1 MQTRY
6 MERSNSLAREKRALD
21 PSSTEEGQSDRK
33 RPALASVI
41 VEALKVDSLQKLCS
55 SLEPILRRVVSE
67 EVERALAKLGPAKL
81 TGRSSP
87 KRIEG
92 PDGRNLQLQFRS
104 RLSLPLF
111 TGGKVEGEQGTTIH
125 IVLLDASTGHVVTS
139 GPESSVKLDVVV
151 LEGDFNNEDDD
162 GWNQEEFESHVVKE
176 REGKRPLLTGDLQVT
191 LKEGVGT
198 LGELTFTDN
207 SSWIRSRKFRLGLK
221 VASGYCEGM
230 RIREAKTDAFTVKD
244 HRGELYKK
252 HYPPALNDEVW
263 RLEKIGKD
271 GSFHKRLNKAGIFTV
286 EDFLRLVV
294 RDSQRLRNILGSGM
308 SNKMWD
314 VLVEHAKTCVLSG
327 KLYVYYPDDVRS
339 VGVVFNN
346 IYELSG
352 LIAGGQYHSADSLTE
367 NQKVFVDTLVKK
379 AYDNWISVVEYDG
392 KSLLNFNQSKSSGS
406 SQTEVAM
413 GPQDYPNSFDHQLTL
428 PSLPVS
434 VPPQQP
440 SVGPSITVGDIG
452 LGRSLPL
459 LKARIVA
466 PLAVG
471 ELVEVPSSES
481 AWVDSISCVEFLES
495 PELTKICQACGN
507 VIGGLKGGSLGFNQ
521 KIGELGIQDLS
532 FSQKGKEL
540 SYLMGWLSEL
550 EGQWKGVLILWDNWW
565 LLLDRIQEIL
575 MLFTSLLREVQ
586 VVGSSWP
593 ERLLRYRIKFPNAV
607 DFIFKAAP
615 RLVWGG
621 RYPIQS
627 QNVNLNAPMQF
638 DGTSFPLQ
646 NQLIGNPHQ
655 VQLPSNESMLALG
668 PPPATTPGFQSVGT
682 SNLNYRV
689 DDFFPEDEIRMRS
702 HEMLENDDMQ
712 HLLRIFNMGNHGH
725 ASANVTDDG
734 YPYSSAY
741 MPTSS
746 TGYGFDEDRSRSSGK
761 AVVGWLKLKAA
772 LRWGIFVR
780 KKAAERRAQLVDSQR
795 EQRLILGLELMLGG
809 VGPWTANWWS
819 HHNNVTSRNLFACT
833 VLACT
838 LKMLVTQL

>member
-6 MERSNSLAREKRALD
+6 MERSNSIAREKRALD

-67 EVERALAKLGPAKL
+67 EVERALAKLGSAKL

-162 GWNQEEFESHVVKE
+162 GWTQEEFESHVVKE

-352 LIAGGQYHSADSLTE
+352 LIAGGQYHSADSLSE

-413 GPQDYPNSFDHQLTL
+413 GPQDYSNSFDHQLTL

-440 SVGPSITVGDIG
+440 SVGPSITVGG
-452 LGRSLPL
+452 Y
-459 LKARIVA
+459 
-466 PLAVG
+466 
-471 ELVEVPSSES
+471 
-481 AWVDSISCVEFLES
+481 
-495 PELTKICQACGN
+495 N
-507 VIGGLKGGSLGFNQ
+507 
-521 KIGELGIQDLS
+521 
-532 FSQKGKEL
+532 
-540 SYLMGWLSEL
+540 
-550 EGQWKGVLILWDNWW
+550 DN
-565 LLLDRIQEIL
+565 
-575 MLFTSLLREVQ
+575 MPT
-586 VVGSSWP
+586 
-593 ERLLRYRIKFPNAV
+593 
-607 DFIFKAAP
+607 
-615 RLVWGG
+615 

-668 PPPATTPGFQSVGT
+668 PPPATTPGFQPVGT

-780 KKAAERRAQLVDSQR
+780 KKAAERRAQLV
-795 EQRLILGLELMLGG
+795 ELDE
-809 VGPWTANWWS
+809 P
-819 HHNNVTSRNLFACT
+819 
-833 VLACT
+833 
-838 LKMLVTQL
+838 